1 MVVANV
7 PLDLGTLLIVVVVIA
22 GFWTLRTLL
31 KYFLGGN
38 KPLREHIDARIEVN
52 RKPEDVQD
60 AADEYDRNKLKRALL
75 FVLAFVLVVWR
86 FDQPLLDEIA
96 LTLWEAV
103 QAIAEWAGQ
112 LLARFVGV
120 LSR

>member
-1 MVVANV
+1 MIVANV

-38 KPLREHIDARIEVN
+38 KPLREHIDGRIEAN
-52 RKPEDVQD
+52 RKPEDVKD

-75 FVLAFVLVVWR
+75 FVLALVLVVWR

-96 LTLWEAV
+96 LSLWEAV
-103 QAIAEWAGQ
+103 QVIAEWAGQ
-112 LLARFVGV
+112 LLARLVGM